1 MGGGRIMQ
9 NINRLFSNVHNLIR
23 GENIMDKKRIILA
36 SSLAILMAPAVL
48 GSMPTSTVS
57 VHAAESGLTGT
68 IRRGGNALYDG
79 NGNLIPDSSL
89 PNFTSWKLG
98 SSFNK
103 DGVTYYQV
111 GNNEYAAAD
120 GMDIVGAD
128 NKVQNNVTT
137 DSRLTLDN
145 PVATIQQ
152 GGGTVYDINGNAT
165 GRVLSVGSAWKV
177 SNPHVVIGGKTY
189 YQVSG
194 SEYIIS
200 TGSSLSDISTSTSTN
215 NSSSVS
221 TQSKAVGTLG
231 YSVKVV
237 DINGNATGVVLPAGS
252 SWQLG
257 KLVSIQGN
265 NYYKVATNEYA
276 LAIAFKTTSGNST
289 DSSDNSNAEIAKVNT
304 TVTIGANET
313 AIVNDS
319 GVATGNHLSA
329 GTSWKV
335 DQIKVVGGFRYYR
348 VATNQWVKRTYV
360 PADNSITVTLIGSQK
375 VYDTSTNSMTRSLP
389 NGSSWKVSKVFV
401 NSKNIYWGRVSSN
414 EWVKISG
421 ENAEQ
426 GVSMSYGD
434 SDSVPSIAIKEPSF
448 ALNF

>member
-1 MGGGRIMQ
+1 M
-9 NINRLFSNVHNLIR
+9 NR
-23 GENIMDKKRIILA
+23 KRVALA

-48 GSMPTSTVS
+48 GSIPTSTVS

-68 IRRGGNALYDG
+68 IRRGGNTLYDG
-79 NGNLIPDSSL
+79 NGNPILDSSL
-89 PNFTSWKLG
+89 SNFTSWKLG

-103 DGVTYYQV
+103 DGVIYYQV

-120 GMDIVGAD
+120 GMDIVGPD
-128 NKVQNNVTT
+128 NKVQNNVAT

-165 GRVLSVGSAWKV
+165 GRTLSVGSAWKV
-177 SNPHVVIGGKTY
+177 LNPNVVIGGKSY

-194 SEYIIS
+194 SEYIVS
-200 TGSSLSDISTSTSTN
+200 TGSSLIDASTSN
-215 NSSSVS
+215 NSNSSVS
-221 TQSKAVGTLG
+221 TQNKTVETLG
-231 YSVKVV
+231 YNSKVV
-237 DINGNATGVVLPAGS
+237 DINGNDTGVTLPAGS

-265 NYYKVATNEYA
+265 NYYKVATNEYV
-276 LAIAFKTTSGNST
+276 LAVAFKTTS
-289 DSSDNSNAEIAKVNT
+289 DNSNNNSNVEVAKVDT

-319 GVATGNHLSA
+319 GVATGNHLSV

-335 DQIKVVGGFRYYR
+335 DQIKVIGGFRYYR
-348 VATNQWVKRTYV
+348 VANNQWVKRTYV
-360 PADNSITVTLIGSQK
+360 PADNSVTITLIGNQK

-389 NGSSWKVSKVFV
+389 NGSSWKVSKVFG